1 MRKKIVVRDKV
12 ARRVRVWG
20 PPLGC
25 LLAASAIALAGAA
38 VGVVLVALG
47 GR

>member
-12 ARRVRVWG
+12 ARRVFVWS
-20 PPLGC
+20 PLGC
-25 LLAASAIALAGAA
+25 LIAASAFALAGAA
-38 VGVVLVALG
+38 AGMVWVTLG